1 MMQVGYRK
9 VAQQQTFHNISYLLL
24 SLPLGISYF
33 VLVLVGIVLTVLN
46 VLIIGIPLILLFVAG
61 IWRVAAFEHMLS
73 RKLLHVQIAPMA
85 TPFPAQATR
94 LQRFLIHMRR
104 PVTWKSLGYLFLK
117 FPFGIFSFVITIVF
131 LVLSLAL
138 SLVACILTVLAA
150 PFFLIYAIATSNSNL
165 NGAALRRN
173 LPVIITMGGLTL
185 LPISVLNI
193 IATLWGQFAQT
204 MLGMNQNALRLA
216 EATAMA
222 ERERAKAEQAEQ
234 GRRELIMNVSHDL
247 RTPVASIRGHLEA
260 LLLADQEDPET
271 QHTYLQIA
279 HRETLR
285 LGTMVEDLLALAR
298 NDSHELRLQIETID
312 AGIIIE
318 EVYQAMMPLARRER
332 QISLVRELPLHVPK
346 ILADSQRL
354 RQVLLNLVRNA
365 ITYTPD
371 GGIVA
376 ISLAPT
382 EDRYVVITVAD
393 TGIGIEPEE
402 QQQIFERFYRTDSSR
417 TRSSGGFGLGLA
429 IVQNFVSAMGGSISV
444 QSVPGEGSSF
454 HIQLK
459 AA

>member
-1 MMQVGYRK
+1 MMQIGYRK
-9 VAQQQTFHNISYLLL
+9 VVQQQTFHNIGYLLL
-24 SLPLGISYF
+24 GLPLGIGYF
-33 VLVLVGIVLTVLN
+33 VLVLIGIVLTFLN
-46 VLIIGIPLILLFVAG
+46 ILIIGIPLILLFVAG
-61 IWRVAAFEHMLS
+61 VWRVAAFEHMLS
-73 RKLLHVQIAPMA
+73 SKLLHIQIAPMA

-94 LQRFLIHMRR
+94 LQCFMIHMRR

-131 LVLSLAL
+131 LVLSLVL
-138 SLVACILTVLAA
+138 SLVSSILAFIVM
-150 PFFLIYAIATSNSNL
+150 PFLLIYAVAASNSNL
-165 NGAALRRN
+165 NGAVIRRN
-173 LPVIITMGGLTL
+173 LPMIITAGGLTL
-185 LPISVLNI
+185 LPISILNI

-216 EATAMA
+216 EVTEIA

-234 GRRELIMNVSHDL
+234 SRRELIMNVSHDL

-260 LLLADQEDPET
+260 LLLADQQDPET
-271 QHTYLQIA
+271 RHSYLQIA

-285 LGTMVEDLLALAR
+285 LGNLVEDLLALAR

-312 AGIIIE
+312 AGAIIE

-332 QISLVRELPLHVPK
+332 QISLVRELAPQRPM
-346 ILADSQRL
+346 IQADSQRL

-382 EDRYVVITVAD
+382 DGQYVVITVTD

-429 IVQNFVSAMGGSISV
+429 IVQDFVIAMGGTIAV

-454 HIQLK
+454 HIHLK